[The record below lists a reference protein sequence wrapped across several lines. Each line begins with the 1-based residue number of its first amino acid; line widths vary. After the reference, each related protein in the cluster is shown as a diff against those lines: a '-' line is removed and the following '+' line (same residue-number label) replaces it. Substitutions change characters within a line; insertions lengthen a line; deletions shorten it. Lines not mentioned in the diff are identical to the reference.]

1 MTSETVAV
9 RVGGPDSGDVVLLIP
24 GAGDPPNVWDA
35 VVERLHN
42 SDLRTVQVD
51 TVEGLTDS
59 GVLATLEELKIP
71 WVNLVGHR
79 EGADIAWSLAART
92 FGRFVSLVAIDRGHP
107 GADCPPVEVRTT
119 VVVADP
125 AVQSDA
131 DTSGR
136 KVYGDCRIVTL
147 DPCASAPLDAAPA
160 VATEI
165 VMRTSAW

>member
-1 MTSETVAV
+1 MTSETVSV

-24 GAGDPPNVWDA
+24 GAGDPDTVWDA
-35 VVERLHN
+35 VAQRLHN
-42 SDLRTVQVD
+42 SDLRTVTIDSVD
-51 TVEGLTDS
+51 GLTDAR
-59 GVLATLEELKIP
+59 VLATLDELKIP

-79 EGADIAWSLAART
+79 EGADVAWSLAART

-119 VVVADP
+119 VVVSDP
-125 AVQSDA
+125 AKQPEA

-136 KVYGDCRIVTL
+136 KVFGDFRIVTL
-147 DPCASAPLDAAPA
+147 DPCACAPVDAAPA